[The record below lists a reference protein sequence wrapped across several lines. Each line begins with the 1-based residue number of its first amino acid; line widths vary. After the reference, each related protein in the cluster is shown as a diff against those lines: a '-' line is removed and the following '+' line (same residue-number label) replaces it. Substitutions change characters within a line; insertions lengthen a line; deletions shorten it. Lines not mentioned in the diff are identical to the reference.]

1 MGGWK
6 CQRRVEIGDKKRI
19 LRKIKFVENEKLL
32 VEREEGSKESLVSQR
47 LNRGVHLRT
56 ERSTDTAQQAGKM
69 FGSVSYS
76 FCLNSMFPYYLFSSW
91 AHNVCIVSL
100 VGLTSFVSECHITVS
115 STGLEKKRFVKLPEA
130 VFLSDWHGKSW
141 YGSHAFFLLS
151 CSVELVQVHL
161 TKQLLLDS
169 MLSFTV
175 LLLFLDLPFSAN
187 PPQAWFLPSWLNG
200 IWTKAKNF

>member
-115 STGLEKKRFVKLPEA
+115 STGLEKKRFVKKTP
-130 VFLSDWHGKSW
+130 
-141 YGSHAFFLLS
+141 GSCFPLRLAWEELVWLACLFPFILFSGTCSGPFDKTVTPWFHAFLHCF
-151 CSVELVQVHL
+151 VAI
-161 TKQLLLDS
+161 
-169 MLSFTV
+169 
-175 LLLFLDLPFSAN
+175 PG
-187 PPQAWFLPSWLNG
+187 PPIQR
-200 IWTKAKNF
+200 